1 MAYEYDESYLSAEAE
16 QPPTGPPGRGRRRAP
31 ETPQQSEQP
40 YPDQQYGED
49 PFTQSQY
56 GDPQYSV
63 PAYGTPQFPE
73 PQYGDPQYRGDPQF
87 GGDPQYGDSPYSESE
102 YGDQQYGD
110 PQYGDPRS
118 QVPQVPAQREQP
130 PQQQQWD
137 PQWDESGLGWDR
149 REWDEAQHR
158 EPQPEF
164 LAPGNVPPE
173 YGQSD
178 YSAPNYGAPD
188 FQADPEQ
195 TESSSAPRSAP
206 AEVSLSRGAFGAAGL
221 SVLTAIGAVAAAPV
235 LAIVVGASQLGL
247 AAGWSRAANAAWRS
261 AVLPALLGICATAL
275 AYRGSASDAAGIS
288 ASVLGLG
295 FVALSVERLVAGPR
309 SIDSLADAV
318 AGAVLVIVPAGYVV
332 AERQDSALTAGCAL
346 AGAMAVLCSALISG
360 PARGIGVGVVAATL
374 VGGLTAVSLNSGAGL
389 TGGLAGGAL
398 AGLFAATGVATAG
411 RLAAEGAQT
420 RILGQALP
428 VALTALAAVVSV
440 TVLR

>member
-1 MAYEYDESYLSAEAE
+1 MAYEYDESYLGAQPE

-31 ETPQQSEQP
+31 ETPQHSDQP
-40 YPDQQYGED
+40 YPEQQYGEGQYTD
-49 PFTQSQY
+49 PQY
-56 GDPQYSV
+56 GDPQFSV
-63 PAYGTPQFPE
+63 PAYGTPQYPE
-73 PQYGDPQYRGDPQF
+73 SQYADPQYSGDPQF
-87 GGDPQYGDSPYSESE
+87 GGDPQYGDSPYS
-102 YGDQQYGD
+102 DPQYGD

-118 QVPQVPAQREQP
+118 QVPQVPAQREHP
-130 PQQQQWD
+130 PQQQWD
-137 PQWDESGLGWDR
+137 PQWDKSGLGWDR

-164 LAPGNVPPE
+164 LAPGNTPPE
-173 YGQSD
+173 YGESD
-178 YSAPNYGAPD
+178 YGTPE
-188 FQADPEQ
+188 FQADPEH
-195 TESSSAPRSAP
+195 TESSSAP
-206 AEVSLSRGAFGAAGL
+206 AEVSLSRGAFGAAGV

-247 AAGWSRAANAAWRS
+247 AAGWSRATNAAWRS
-261 AVLPALLGICATAL
+261 AVLPALIGICATVL
-275 AYRGSASDAAGIS
+275 AYRGAASDAAGIS
-288 ASVLGLG
+288 ASVLGIG

-309 SIDSLADAV
+309 SVDSLADAV

-346 AGAMAVLCSALISG
+346 AGAMAVLCTALISG
-360 PARGIGVGVVAATL
+360 AARGIGAGVVAATL
-374 VGGLTAVSLNSGAGL
+374 VGGLTAVSLTSNAGL

-420 RILGQALP
+420 KILGQALP